1 MCPEILSLHILI
13 HGAIIGNVEI
23 TTEIFMAKNTGNN
36 RIPVKW
42 VRDKAKAAYDKKD
55 TCYICGTNLDL
66 ELHHTRSITVLLE
79 NWAHRNHFD
88 ISTDEGI
95 LAVRDQFIA
104 EHHKEIYDDVFTL
117 CNRHHVMLH
126 GIYGKK
132 PALHTADK
140 QVIWIEKQKAK
151 IAGGEIN
158 VVANVSHSFFS
169 AFT

>member
-1 MCPEILSLHILI
+1 
-13 HGAIIGNVEI
+13 
-23 TTEIFMAKNTGNN
+23 MAKNTGNN

-55 TCYICGTNLDL
+55 YCYICNCNTDL
-66 ELHHTRSITVLLE
+66 ELHHTRSITILLE
-79 NWAHRNHFD
+79 NWANKNHYD
-88 ISTDEGI
+88 ISSDEGI
-95 LAVRDQFIA
+95 LAVRDEFIE
-104 EHHKEIYDDVFTL
+104 EHRKEIYDDVYTL

-140 QVIWIEKQKAK
+140 QSVWIERQKAR
-151 IAGGEIN
+151 IQSGEVN
-158 VVANVSHSFFS
+158 VVSNIGHDFFS

>member
-1 MCPEILSLHILI
+1 
-13 HGAIIGNVEI
+13 
-23 TTEIFMAKNTGNN
+23 MAKNTGNN

-158 VVANVSHSFFS
+158 VVANVGHSFFS

>member
-1 MCPEILSLHILI
+1 
-13 HGAIIGNVEI
+13 
-23 TTEIFMAKNTGNN
+23 MAKNTGNN

-55 TCYICGTNLDL
+55 VCYVCNTNLDL
-66 ELHHTRSITVLLE
+66 ELHHTRSITILLE
-79 NWAHRNHFD
+79 NWAYKNQYD

-95 LAVRDQFIA
+95 LAVRDEFIA
-104 EHHKEIYDDVFTL
+104 QHHKEIYDDVYTL

-140 QVIWIEKQKAK
+140 QAVWIERQKAR
-151 IAGGEIN
+151 IQSGEVN
-158 VVANVSHSFFS
+158 VVSNIGHDFFS